1 MKRLFSNWQASF
13 ALALISLSAIFYL
26 IHYAI
31 FRDARHIFIYL
42 IGDIAFL
49 FLDVLIVMLILH
61 RLLLYREKQSM
72 LKKLNMVIG
81 SFFSEVGT
89 KLLKDATQ
97 FDPGLVR
104 IGRKLVIT
112 KDWTDKDFAL
122 ARKSAR
128 EYAGSI
134 DSRSGNLGE
143 MKALLAGK
151 RQFLLNLLG
160 NPNLLEHESFTNLL
174 WAVFH
179 LTDELTHRADL
190 KGLPEADYQHLSGD
204 IQRSYK
210 QLILQWLDY
219 LRHLQRDYP
228 YLFSLAIRTNPFDPS
243 ASVEIKA

>member
-1 MKRLFSNWQASF
+1 MKRFFNNWQMSF
-13 ALALISLSAIFYL
+13 ALALISLSVIFYL

-31 FRDARHIFIYL
+31 FRDAHHIFIYL

-61 RLLLYREKQSM
+61 RLLVYREKQSM

-89 KLLKDATQ
+89 TLLKDSSQ

-104 IGRKLVIT
+104 IGRQLVIT
-112 KDWTDKDFAL
+112 KDWSDRDFAL
-122 ARKSAR
+122 ARKSVR
-128 EYAGSI
+128 GYESGI
-134 DSRSGNLGE
+134 DSRSGDLGE
-143 MKALLAGK
+143 MKKLLADK
-151 RQFLLNLLG
+151 KQFLLNLLG

-190 KGLPEADYQHLSGD
+190 KSLPDADYRHLSGD
-204 IQRSYK
+204 IQRAYQ

-219 LRHLQRDYP
+219 MQHLQKDYP
-228 YLFSLAIRTNPFDPS
+228 YLFSLAIRTNPFDAS